1 MYKVKIRIKA
11 MQYTVVLYGCGG
23 PGINMMLA
31 RATYYDAGGS
41 TLQFITHSIAEKNM
55 QEMVGVRTV

>member
-1 MYKVKIRIKA
+1 MKEKNCIYIMYKVKIRTKG

-31 RATYYDAGGS
+31 RAAYYDARFNTS
-41 TLQFITHSIAEKNM
+41 VYCK
-55 QEMVGVRTV
+55 RW